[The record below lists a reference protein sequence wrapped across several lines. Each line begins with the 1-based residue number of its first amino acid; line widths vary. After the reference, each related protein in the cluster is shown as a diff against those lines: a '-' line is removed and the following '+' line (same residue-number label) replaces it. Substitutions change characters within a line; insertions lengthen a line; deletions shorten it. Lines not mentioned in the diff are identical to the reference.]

1 MDMGQ
6 FTISEHLVQ
15 EIEPMMMIADS
26 LMEKVISL
34 VEKYH
39 INLDSDLEW
48 EKLPSAFQDELQMCI
63 LSDINEIPTDSLL
76 NEFIQSGSLYQVV
89 FDKLEVQYSKVDKNN
104 TSYRSFIQH
113 LMEDVMKISVTTEV
127 MSMEDWHKIIEDKKE
142 AYRLD
147 DVAEHVYKKMLVTFR
162 PKKEI
167 CIYDFFYNKTST
179 DELEKLLCETK
190 DSLLLAFTHRELTK
204 KRGQGMS
211 RFIVDCVHEWQN
223 TGLMKPLKSVYPFCQ
238 CLQLYWNNEI
248 NLGTRQGLEATY
260 KQRL

>member
-1 MDMGQ
+1 MRQ
-6 FTISEHLVQ
+6 FTISEHLVE
-15 EIEPMMMIADS
+15 EIEPMLIIAES

-39 INLDSDLEW
+39 INIDSTLEW
-48 EKLPSAFQDELQMCI
+48 EKLPSAFQDELQMYI
-63 LSDINEIPTDSLL
+63 LSEVNKIPTVSLL
-76 NEFIQSGSLYQVV
+76 NEFIRSGSLYQIV
-89 FDKLEVQYSKVDKNN
+89 FDKLEVQYSKINKNN

-113 LMEDVMKISVTTEV
+113 LMEDVMKISVTSEA
-127 MSMEDWHKIIEDKKE
+127 MSMDDWHKIIEDKKE
-142 AYRLD
+142 AYRID

-162 PKKEI
+162 TKKEI
-167 CIYDFFYNKTST
+167 CIYDFFYNKTSSA
-179 DELEKLLCETK
+179 ELDKLLRETK

-211 RFIVDCVHEWQN
+211 RFIIDCVHQWQD

-238 CLQLYWNNEI
+238 CLQQYWDNEI